1 MQRLDPRDLSI
12 KAFAVAR
19 PTALIT
25 LDLEPDYGGGCQAGL
40 DRLGELL
47 HHMRALGAPLTAF
60 VEGRLFAARPE
71 LCRALVE
78 AGAEVQL
85 HCYDHTQPGDTP
97 TALAQGVAAYS
108 ACMGVAPEGYRAH
121 SFRLT
126 RELYAA
132 LLDLGFKWDSSI
144 LPGIGLGANPASAFR
159 RGDYFRFDGRLIE
172 IPVAA
177 WRGLP
182 LPFTHAYRRLI
193 RPAAEAALHRSCAL
207 PRLVVY
213 DMHMVDLVRTGSLA
227 DSPLPAYLKGLY
239 RLSWRASESDSFAS
253 LTDAVEFLRAR
264 GYALTTAGALY
275 RTIAHVAAP
284 AP

>member
-1 MQRLDPRDLSI
+1 MQPLDPRDLSLES
-12 KAFAVAR
+12 FAVAR

-25 LDLEPDYGGGCQAGL
+25 LDLEPDYGGRGQAGL

-47 HHMRALGAPLTAF
+47 RHMRSLGAPLTAF

-85 HCYDHTQPGDTP
+85 HCYDHTRPGDTP
-97 TALAQGVAAYS
+97 ATLAQGVAAYT
-108 ACMGVAPEGYRAH
+108 ACMGVAPEGYRANG
-121 SFRLT
+121 FRLT

-144 LPGIGLGANPASAFR
+144 LPGIGLGANRAPAFR
-159 RGDYFRFDGRLIE
+159 RGDYFRLDGRLVE
-172 IPVAA
+172 FPVAT

-193 RPAAEAALHRSCAL
+193 RPAAEAALRRFCAL

-227 DSPLPAYLKGLY
+227 GSPLPAYLKALY
-239 RLSWRASESDSFAS
+239 RLSWRAGESDSFAS

-264 GYALTTAGALY
+264 GYVLTTAGALY
-275 RTIAHVAAP
+275 RAVAHVAAP
-284 AP
+284 AA

>member
-1 MQRLDPRDLSI
+1 MRRLDPRDLSLES
-12 KAFAVAR
+12 FELSR
-19 PTALIT
+19 PTAVIT
-25 LDLEPDYGGGCQAGL
+25 LDLEPDYGGRCQAGL

-60 VEGRLFAARPE
+60 VEGRVFETRPE

-97 TALAQGVAAYS
+97 ATLAQGAAAY
-108 ACMGVAPEGYRAH
+108 AAFMGIAPEGYRANG
-121 SFRLT
+121 FRLT
-126 RELYAA
+126 RELYGA

-193 RPAAEAALHRSCAL
+193 RPAAEAALRRSLAL

-227 DSPLPAYLKGLY
+227 GSPLPAYLKGLY
-239 RLSWRASESDSFAS
+239 RLSWRAGESDSFAS

-275 RTIAHVAAP
+275 RSLADAP
-284 AP
+284 APAA